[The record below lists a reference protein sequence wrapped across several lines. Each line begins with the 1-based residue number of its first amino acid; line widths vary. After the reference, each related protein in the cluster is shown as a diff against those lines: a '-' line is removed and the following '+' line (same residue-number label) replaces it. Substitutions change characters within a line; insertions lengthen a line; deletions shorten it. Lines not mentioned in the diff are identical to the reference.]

1 MSQDKLQRLVGRAKL
16 LLLDFDGPVCSIFA
30 HYSAPIVAALLR
42 DVAVE
47 HGATIGPEVAD
58 EQDPLEVLR
67 WSANAGS
74 ARVLYAVEDALRE
87 AEISAARS
95 AEPTAH
101 AHELIRKAYELGRS
115 VAIASNNSTP
125 AITTY
130 LSRHGLEALVS
141 VVAGRIPYAP
151 HTMKPD
157 PSCLLRA
164 LNAVNT
170 AAHNAVFV
178 GDSLTDVTAARTAGV
193 PVVAYANRPD
203 KLETLRSA
211 GADAIVTTMAEV
223 VAALQG

>member
-1 MSQDKLQRLVGRAKL
+1 MSRTKLGRLAGNAKL

-30 HYSAPIVAALLR
+30 HYPAPEVAARLR
-42 DVAVE
+42 AVAADQGV
-47 HGATIGPEVAD
+47 AIGPEISD

-67 WSANAGS
+67 WSANTGS
-74 ARVLYAVEDALRE
+74 HRVLHAVEDALRE
-87 AEISAARS
+87 AETNAARS

-101 AHELIRKAYELGRS
+101 AHELIREARQLGRA

-125 AITTY
+125 AIEAY
-130 LSRHGLEALVS
+130 LNRHGLGALVS

-170 AAHNAVFV
+170 AAHDAVFV
-178 GDSLTDVTAARTAGV
+178 GDSLTDITAARSAGV
-193 PVVAYANRPD
+193 PVVAFANRPD
-203 KLETLRSA
+203 KWEAFQAA
-211 GADAIVTTMAEV
+211 GADVVVTTMAEV
-223 VAALQG
+223 VAALSR